1 MTSWLYYSWRM
12 KVQELL
18 LKLQVEQHS
27 CLLRPNELPR
37 KYFSR
42 YNFARVGKRRL
53 ICQESIKSDQS
64 VAVMEIEPK
73 YGSDIEGKG

>member
-1 MTSWLYYSWRM
+1 MGDNKGICTYHLNS
-12 KVQELL
+12 QNGT
-18 LKLQVEQHS
+18 HS

-73 YGSDIEGKG
+73 SGSDIEDKG

>member
-1 MTSWLYYSWRM
+1 MNHLSNNDS
-12 KVQELL
+12 
-18 LKLQVEQHS
+18 HS

-73 YGSDIEGKG
+73 SGSDIEDKG